1 MYNRLMGS
9 HRACPGLRRGAA
21 LLLCI
26 AFAVAL
32 TACDKREVEKVIKVT
47 DVKTG
52 WHDAGIVNGENKIVP
67 SVSFRLENVTNE
79 SIDGVQ
85 INAVF
90 RQVNEDLAWGDRLIR
105 GVGSDGLA
113 GGATTGMQIVRGPRG
128 FTSPLPRAEMFTHRL
143 WVDVKVDLFARH
155 GSRTWQKLGE
165 YPIERKLLTE

>member
-9 HRACPGLRRGAA
+9 HRLA
-21 LLLCI
+21 LLLSI
-26 AFAVAL
+26 AFAVVL
-32 TACDKREVEKVIKVT
+32 TACDQREVEKVLKVT

-52 WHDAGIVNGENKIVP
+52 WHDAGIINGENKIVP
-67 SVSFRLENVTNE
+67 SVSFRLENVTGE

-90 RQVNEDLAWGDRLIR
+90 RQVTEGLAWGDRLIR

-113 GGATTGMQIVRGPRG
+113 GGATTPMHVVRGPRG
-128 FTSPLPRAEMFTHRL
+128 FTSPLPRAEMFKHKQ

-165 YPIERKLLTE
+165 FPIERKLLTQ